1 MDAWR
6 ARTGISKPPV
16 RFVWDDF
23 ELDFIENQ
31 NYVNWED
38 LALQDALLS
47 NYTLSYSSG
56 TEKSKVY
63 SSLNYF
69 TQDGIIPNSGFDR
82 LQFKL
87 NYSQELTDKLSLDG
101 IINIQNA
108 NQSRE
113 TGGIFLASL
122 SPIAKPYDDDG
133 NLVKYYFGE
142 ENSVA
147 INPLWDQ
154 NESFDETETNLT
166 DISVKLNYDITP
178 KIKYSLK
185 TFYRN
190 RNTDQ
195 GTYRSSEHSAG
206 DEGNN
211 GVGVLIDTQY
221 KQLLI
226 EHILNYDIID
236 NDLHKLDFTGV
247 HAFDQQDFKF
257 NELVKSDF
265 VNDALLYNGLAS
277 ELLSN
282 SRDVWRR
289 RVLSFMGRFRYS
301 FQNKYLMEFTTRADG
316 ASVFSEDNK
325 WGFFPAVSLLQS

>member
-1 MDAWR
+1 M
-6 ARTGISKPPV
+6 IL
-16 RFVWDDF
+16 
-23 ELDFIENQ
+23 LDFIENQ

-69 TQDGIIPNSGFDR
+69 TQDGIIPN
-82 LQFKL
+82 LALMVQFKL

-101 IINIQNA
+101 IINIQMLTKVERLVVFSS
-108 NQSRE
+108 Q
-113 TGGIFLASL
+113 L

-178 KIKYSLK
+178 KIKY
-185 TFYRN
+185 F
-190 RNTDQ
+190 
-195 GTYRSSEHSAG
+195 
-206 DEGNN
+206 
-211 GVGVLIDTQY
+211 
-221 KQLLI
+221 
-226 EHILNYDIID
+226 
-236 NDLHKLDFTGV
+236 
-247 HAFDQQDFKF
+247 
-257 NELVKSDF
+257 
-265 VNDALLYNGLAS
+265 
-277 ELLSN
+277 
-282 SRDVWRR
+282 
-289 RVLSFMGRFRYS
+289 
-301 FQNKYLMEFTTRADG
+301 
-316 ASVFSEDNK
+316 
-325 WGFFPAVSLLQS
+325 